1 MIMCFNFHPLAFIT
15 FFSYKMNMAAV
26 KDKIV
31 RPQIN
36 SLKVINKTTED
47 LTWITFWFYGLLSF
61 SKIVR
66 EVQTNWN
73 IRRRFHAAAFQVSEI
88 GRS

>member
-1 MIMCFNFHPLAFIT
+1 
-15 FFSYKMNMAAV
+15 MAAV

-61 SKIVR
+61 SKIIVR
-66 EVQTNWN
+66 EVQTN
-73 IRRRFHAAAFQVSEI
+73 
-88 GRS
+88 